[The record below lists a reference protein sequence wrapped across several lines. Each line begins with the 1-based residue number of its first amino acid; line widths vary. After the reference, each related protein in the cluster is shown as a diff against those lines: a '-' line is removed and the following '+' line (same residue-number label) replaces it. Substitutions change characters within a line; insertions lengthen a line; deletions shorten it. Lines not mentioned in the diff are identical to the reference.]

1 MHACGDQRIIYRN
14 WFFLSAMWFWQA
26 HGRPNVSFFFFLFLK
41 IYLFYVCEYSIAVQM
56 VVSLHVVVG
65 N

>member
-1 MHACGDQRIIYRN
+1 MEIPQPSASGIKGVYHHAH
-14 WFFLSAMWFWQA
+14 LSQ
-26 HGRPNVSFFFFLFLK
+26 PLLDDVSSFFFFKIRF
-41 IYLFYVCEYSIAVQM
+41 IYLFYVCEYTIPVQM